1 MAGRSRSAT
10 LTIAYLLWKEGG
22 SNTTKYRLYDVLN
35 TVQEKRPIVQPNA
48 AFIKQLV
55 HWEDELKS
63 GQMKERH
70 LDEAETSAINEIK
83 QITQRIKQE
92 C

>member
-10 LTIAYLLWKEGG
+10 LTIAYLLWKAGT
-22 SNTTKYRLYDVLN
+22 SQDSKYRLYDILSE
-35 TVQEKRPIVQPNA
+35 VQTKRPIVQPNG
-48 AFIKQLV
+48 AFLKQLV

-63 GQMKERH
+63 AKFAKHE
-70 LDEAETSAINEIK
+70 LNDTEKSAISEIK
-83 QITQRIKQE
+83 QITQRIKE

>member
-10 LTIAYLLWKEGG
+10 LTIAYSLWKEGG

-63 GQMKERH
+63 GQMKERQ